1 MNLSDYYFYFKKQ
14 INEKKCNDIISASK
28 KKLVKAQVYANDDE
42 LVNNFL
48 KKDTKNN
55 KKTSL
60 NEKERTSKVCFISHQ
75 WIYEI
80 LHPLIHEANKK
91 ANWNFEFSYTEP
103 LQFTQYGL
111 NEFYNWHQD
120 CPTYPFKDTHPN
132 FNGKIRKIS
141 SITNLS
147 KPGDYE
153 GGDVEFDFRNLRKK
167 SSNVRVCEEIK
178 EQGSVVVFPSFIFHR
193 VTPVT
198 KGTRYSL
205 VSWTLGNPWK

>member
-1 MNLSDYYFYFKKQ
+1 MRLSDFYFYFKEQ
-14 INEKKCNDIISASK
+14 INEKKCNDIISACNE
-28 KKLVKAQVYANDDE
+28 KLVKAQVYSNDNE
-42 LVNNFL
+42 
-48 KKDTKNN
+48 KDIKNN
-55 KKTSL
+55 KKSL
-60 NEKERTSKVCFISHQ
+60 NEKARTSKICFISDE

-80 LHPLIHEANKK
+80 LHPLIHASNKT
-91 ANWNFEFSYTEP
+91 ANWKFEISCTEP

-120 CPTYPFKDTHPN
+120 SMAYPFKNTHPN

-147 KPGDYE
+147 KPSDYE
-153 GGDVEFDFRNLRKK
+153 GGNLEFDFRNLRET
-167 SSNVRVCEEIK
+167 SSNVRVCEDIK
-178 EQGSVVVFPSFIFHR
+178 EQGSVVVFPSFVFHR

-205 VSWTLGNPWK
+205 VSWTLGDPWK

>member
-1 MNLSDYYFYFKKQ
+1 MNLSDFYFYFKEQ
-14 INEKKCNDIISASK
+14 INEKKCNDIISACNE
-28 KKLVKAQVYANDDE
+28 KLVKAQVYPNDNE
-42 LVNNFL
+42 
-48 KKDTKNN
+48 KDIKNN
-55 KKTSL
+55 KGSL
-60 NEKERTSKVCFISHQ
+60 NEKARTSKICFISDE

-80 LHPLIHEANKK
+80 LHPLIHESNKK
-91 ANWNFEFSYTEP
+91 ANWNFEISCTEP

-120 CPTYPFKDTHPN
+120 STAYPFKDTHPN

-147 KPGDYE
+147 KPSDYE
-153 GGDVEFDFRNLRKK
+153 GGNLEFDFRNLRET
-167 SSNVRVCEEIK
+167 SSNVRVCKEIK
-178 EQGSVVVFPSFIFHR
+178 EQGSVVIFPSFIFHR

>member
-1 MNLSDYYFYFKKQ
+1 MNLIDFYYYFKER
-14 INEKKCNDIISASK
+14 IPEKICNDIINECVK
-28 KKLVKAQVYANDDE
+28 NKLFKVS
-42 LVNNFL
+42 VNNN
-48 KKDTKNN
+48 KEEDIKNN
-55 KKTSL
+55 KSDL
-60 NEKERTSKVCFISHQ
+60 DEKARESKVCFISHK
-75 WIYEI
+75 WIYDI

-91 ANWNFEFSYTEP
+91 GKWNFEFSCTEP

-120 CPTYPFKDTHPN
+120 STAYPFKNSHPN

-153 GGDVEFDFRNLRKK
+153 GGNLEFDFRNLRER
-167 SSNVRVCEEIK
+167 SSNIRVCKEIK
-178 EQGSVVVFPSFIFHR
+178 EQGSVVIFPSFIFHR
-193 VTPVT
+193 VTPIT

-205 VSWTLGNPWK
+205 VSWSVGNSWK